1 MGLLDEGLPCSVSLG
16 GAEVPVKTGFRRGVR
31 AASMDRGDPDDR
43 LVLMALLYGDPQGW
57 PEAVL
62 RDQRGALA
70 AGLVWLDG
78 AWGACTYGGADGG
91 GGERRT
97 FDLEADAAIV
107 AADFQRLYGIDLLDP
122 ATRMHWWRFTA
133 LLAGAMR
140 TEGALTAQAVAARS
154 PMPAG
159 VKGPERARLLRA
171 RRAWALPMTRSQEVA
186 AAREAALREFGG

>member
-1 MGLLDEGLPCSVSLG
+1 MGLLDEGLPCFVALG

-70 AGLVWLDG
+70 AGLEWLDG
-78 AWGACTYGGADGG
+78 AWGACTYGGA
-91 GGERRT
+91 GEASGRRT
-97 FDLEADAAIV
+97 FDLEADAAVV

-122 ATRMHWWRFTA
+122 STRLHWWRFVA

-140 TEGALTAQAVAARS
+140 TEGSLTAQAVAARS

-159 VKGPERARLLRA
+159 VKGQERRRLLRA
-171 RRAWALPMTRSQEVA
+171 RGAWALPPTEAERVE
-186 AAREAALREFGG
+186 AARAAALREFGG